1 MFPFPEREQ
10 ELGVSL
16 YNVATGTFAF
26 LERRRSQNVEHGNGN
41 VSHVPIPK
49 LLSSR
54 RPRRSLEG
62 VEIMRPRAL
71 EPCGGRE
78 PAVGRVAVVE
88 AASGRAPDLAG
99 TYPSLSDLGPG
110 RRRSGR
116 REALRVEGGGGATPT
131 HKEG

>member
-71 EPCGGRE
+71 EPCRGGRQRE
-78 PAVGRVAVVE
+78 GARSGRDLPVAVRSRPGEAAVGSKGSAQ
-88 AASGRAPDLAG
+88 GR
-99 TYPSLSDLGPG
+99 G
-110 RRRSGR
+110 RRRCDTHTQGGVSARDR
-116 REALRVEGGGGATPT
+116 RER
-131 HKEG
+131 